1 MMQMCPKCKVN
12 IRGHK
17 SCCPLCQGKLKNVE
31 GEISPSFPTIRRKKI
46 SNITFLK
53 VCTFLF
59 VASEIVFSTINI
71 MTENKFPFIN
81 PVILGIFA
89 GWITII
95 TTMYLRNNLIKVI
108 TWEVI
113 VAIVIDIYIDLHTG
127 FHGWSFAWMIPLTLI
142 GLAIATIIT
151 ALVLKLRLDEYILY
165 LVLDLVMVL
174 LQILFIKNGMNKVPW
189 PAVTSVMIYL
199 ILFAGVII
207 FRFGDLKNASEK
219 MFNM

>member
-1 MMQMCPKCKVN
+1 MQICPKCKVN
-12 IRGHK
+12 IRGNK
-17 SCCPLCQGKLKNVE
+17 SCCPLCQGKLKTVE
-31 GEISPSFPTIRRKKI
+31 GESNPSFPTIKRKKI

-59 VASEIVFSTINI
+59 VASEIVFLTINI
-71 MTENKFPFIN
+71 MTQNKFSFIS
-81 PVILGIFA
+81 PVMLGILA

-113 VAIVIDIYIDLHTG
+113 VAIVVDIYVDLHTG
-127 FHGWSFAWMIPLTLI
+127 FYGWSFAWMIPLTLI

-174 LQILFIKNGMNKVPW
+174 LQIVFIKNGMNKVPW
-189 PAVTSVMIYL
+189 PAVCSVMTYL

-207 FRFGDLKNASEK
+207 FRFSDLKNATQK
-219 MFNM
+219 MFNV

>member
-1 MMQMCPKCKVN
+1 MQICPKCKVN
-12 IRGHK
+12 IRGNK

-31 GEISPSFPTIRRKKI
+31 GELSPSFPTIKRKKI

-59 VASEIVFSTINI
+59 VASEIVFTTINI
-71 MTENKFPFIN
+71 MTAGKYPFIS
-81 PVILGIFA
+81 PVMLGILA

-113 VAIVIDIYIDLHTG
+113 VAIVIDIYVDIHTG
-127 FHGWSFAWMIPLTLI
+127 FKGWSIEWMIPLTLI

-151 ALVLKLRLDEYILY
+151 AHVLKLRLDEYILY

-174 LQILFIKNGMNKVPW
+174 LQIILIRNGVNQVPW
-189 PAVTSVMIYL
+189 PAVSSVMIYL
-199 ILFAGVII
+199 ILFAAVII
-207 FRFGDLKNASEK
+207 FRFNDLKNASEK

>member
-1 MMQMCPKCKVN
+1 MQICPKCKVN
-12 IRGHK
+12 IRGNK

-31 GEISPSFPTIRRKKI
+31 GELSPSFPAIKRKKI

-59 VASEIVFSTINI
+59 VASEIVFTTINI
-71 MTENKFPFIN
+71 MTAGQYPFIS
-81 PVILGIFA
+81 PVMLGIFA
-89 GWITII
+89 GWITIM

-113 VAIVIDIYIDLHTG
+113 VAIVIDIYVDIHTG
-127 FHGWSFAWMIPLTLI
+127 FKGWSIEWMIPLTLI

-151 ALVLKLRLDEYILY
+151 AGVLKLRLDEYILY
-165 LVLDLVMVL
+165 LVLDLIMVL
-174 LQILFIKNGMNKVPW
+174 LQIIFIKNGTNKVPW
-189 PAVTSVMIYL
+189 PAVSSVMIYL
-199 ILFAGVII
+199 ILFAAVII
-207 FRFGDLKNASEK
+207 FRFKDLKNASEK

>member
-1 MMQMCPKCKVN
+1 MQICPKCKVN
-12 IRGHK
+12 IRGNK
-17 SCCPLCQGKLKNVE
+17 SCCPLCQGKLKTVE
-31 GEISPSFPTIRRKKI
+31 GESNPSFPTIKRKKI

-59 VASEIVFSTINI
+59 VASEIVFLTINI
-71 MTENKFPFIN
+71 MTQNKFSFIS
-81 PVILGIFA
+81 PVMLGILA
-89 GWITII
+89 GWITIV

-113 VAIVIDIYIDLHTG
+113 VAIVVDIYVDLHTG
-127 FHGWSFAWMIPLTLI
+127 FYGWSFAWMIPLTLI

-174 LQILFIKNGMNKVPW
+174 LQIVFIKNGMNKVPW
-189 PAVTSVMIYL
+189 PAVCSVMTYL

-207 FRFGDLKNASEK
+207 FRFSDLKNATQK
-219 MFNM
+219 MFNV